1 MVMIAIDIVTVTDRS
16 PARVFRPPLTESWKG
31 NRARVGAETKSQ
43 RTRND
48 FGRVCVCLSV
58 CLSVCVCV
66 CACADGLLRVGGL
79 GSR

>member
-1 MVMIAIDIVTVTDRS
+1 MIAIDIVTVTDRS

-48 FGRVCVCLSV
+48 FGRVCVCV
-58 CLSVCVCV
+58 CLSVCLCV